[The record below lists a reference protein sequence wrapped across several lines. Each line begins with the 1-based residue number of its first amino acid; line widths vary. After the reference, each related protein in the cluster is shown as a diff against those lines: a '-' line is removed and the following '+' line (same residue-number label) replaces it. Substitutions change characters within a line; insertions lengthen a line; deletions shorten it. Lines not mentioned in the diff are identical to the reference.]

1 MKGNGRLSQD
11 HKCYKDMY
19 KAKISTQELEIKQ
32 IKMQRDVIKEN
43 HEPSLRQMNM
53 FNNLKKLMS
62 VKIQLAQNAKQPNQV
77 GENNRLV
84 L

>member
-1 MKGNGRLSQD
+1 
-11 HKCYKDMY
+11 
-19 KAKISTQELEIKQ
+19 
-32 IKMQRDVIKEN
+32 MQRDVIKEN
-43 HEPSLRQMNM
+43 HEPSLKQMNM